1 MDNNVIHITTC
12 TSLNIRVHAGSMN
25 GVCLYIRRVHN
36 KIVSC
41 TQDLW
46 IDIVSKCWFHLD
58 RSLSESYYYLSKS
71 ISWRSQLFLH
81 CACFV
86 IWKGIRLTWFPL
98 RKLVLVFGSERF
110 YHDVDHSID
119 VILRLPVPFRSGF
132 RVIKHLRPGVGCISK
147 SEKNLGTLFKYFFF

>member
-25 GVCLYIRRVHN
+25 GVVYNIRRVHN

-41 TQDLW
+41 SQDLW

-71 ISWRSQLFLH
+71 ISWRSQLFYT
-81 CACFV
+81 ARFA
-86 IWKGIRLTWFPL
+86 IWKLIRLTWFPL

-119 VILRLPVPFRSGF
+119 VILRFPVPFRSGF

-147 SEKNLGTLFKYFFF
+147 SKKNIDINQIFFFF